1 MQPFKLTRLAF
12 CLAAAASLAACSE
25 ESDMGQH
32 TATEPMLLD
41 AAQEPL
47 ADVLTQVCTGITDV
61 TPAESPV
68 DIGGFVC
75 ALEAT
80 VNNAVD
86 GPDSLITN
94 LVTSLQALGE
104 SPSPEQLQAT
114 LTSLQAAITGEGS
127 NVGVE
132 ELVTQL
138 ASDLPCALLT
148 LAKQECVAGD
158 TPQEQLQA
166 YLDLLA
172 GGNPFADTP
181 LEPLGDAASPIL
193 QPLVAALG
201 TVFAAAPGTS
211 LDGEVV
217 DALGT
222 GLTDI
227 GNLLVSGYNII
238 PGAQQIPVAGE
249 LVATLGNLVSGLG
262 TTLDS
267 LETGTGGSVGDVLD
281 STLTDVVNLLTAD
294 TGLLGALAD
303 ASGQQQLV
311 DAVATGNEQLNGLV
325 DDVTTALD
333 TSLLQPL
340 DESAL
345 NPLLGALA
353 PLTCTLQLFGDCA
366 EQGDPLAEA
375 GALLGLLSGSDLG
388 ADNPLSGLLDQ
399 VTSALGGGDTSAL
412 TDLLAGTPLEPLV
425 GLTDTLSEAIGGGNA
440 TAITD
445 LIENNPLAG
454 VLDTLLGGTG
464 LLGLL
469 GA

>member
-1 MQPFKLTRLAF
+1 MQQFKLTRLAL
-12 CLAAAASLAACSE
+12 CLAAAAGLAACSE
-25 ESDMGQH
+25 DSDMGQRQ
-32 TATEPMLLD
+32 AASEPMILD

-47 ADVLTQVCTGITDV
+47 ADVLTQVCTGIIDV
-61 TPAESPV
+61 TPAQSPV

-75 ALEAT
+75 ALETT
-80 VNNAVD
+80 VNNAID
-86 GPDSLITN
+86 GPDSLLTSLIG
-94 LVTSLQALGE
+94 SLQALGE
-104 SPSPEQLQAT
+104 NPSPEQLQAT
-114 LTSLQAAITGEGS
+114 LTSLQAAIAGEGA

-172 GGNPFADTP
+172 DGNPFAGTP
-181 LEPLGDAASPIL
+181 LAPLGDAASPVL
-193 QPLVAALG
+193 QPLVGALS
-201 TVFAAAPGTS
+201 TVLAAAPGTS

-217 DALGT
+217 DALGQ

-227 GNLLVSGYNII
+227 GTLLVSGYNTAI
-238 PGAQQIPVAGE
+238 GGQQIPVAGE

-267 LETGTGGSVGDVLD
+267 LEAGTGVSVGTVLD
-281 STLTDVVNLLTAD
+281 TTLTNVVNLLTAD

-303 ASGQQQLV
+303 ASGQQPLI

-325 DDVTTALD
+325 NDVTTALD

-375 GALLGLLSGSDLG
+375 G
-388 ADNPLSGLLDQ
+388 
-399 VTSALGGGDTSAL
+399 T
-412 TDLLAGTPLEPLV
+412 
-425 GLTDTLSEAIGGGNA
+425 
-440 TAITD
+440 
-445 LIENNPLAG
+445 
-454 VLDTLLGGTG
+454 

>member
-1 MQPFKLTRLAF
+1 MHTFKLTRLAF
-12 CLAAAASLAACSE
+12 CLAAAAGLAACSE
-25 ESDMGQH
+25 DKDMGQQ
-32 TATEPMLLD
+32 TPSEPMILD
-41 AAQEPL
+41 PVQAEL
-47 ADVLTQVCTGITDV
+47 ANVLTDVCTSIIDA
-61 TPAESPV
+61 TPAQSPL

-104 SPSPEQLQAT
+104 NPSPEQLQAT
-114 LTSLQAAITGEGS
+114 LSSLQTAISGEGD
-127 NVGVE
+127 NVGAE
-132 ELVTQL
+132 ELVRNL
-138 ASDLPCALLT
+138 ANDLPCALLT
-148 LAKQECVAGD
+148 LVEKPCAAGSSPAAQLSAFVAILATDPFAG
-158 TPQEQLQA
+158 TPLAPLGAATGPLQA
-166 YLDLLA
+166 QLIAPLQEILA
-172 GGNPFADTP
+172 T
-181 LEPLGDAASPIL
+181 SPG
-193 QPLVAALG
+193 V
-201 TVFAAAPGTS
+201 S
-211 LDGEVV
+211 LDGELV
-217 DALGT
+217 DQLGS
-222 GLTDI
+222 GLSFLGDSLI
-227 GNLLVSGYNII
+227 SGYFRIA
-238 PGAQQIPVAGE
+238 GDQQIPVAGE
-249 LVATLGNLVSGLG
+249 LVSTVGNLVSGLG
-262 TTLDS
+262 TTLSS

-366 EQGDPLAEA
+366 KQGDPLAEA
-375 GALLGLLSGSDLG
+375 GALLDLLGGSDLG
-388 ADNPLSGLLDQ
+388 ANNPLADLLEE
-399 VTSALGGGDTSAL
+399 VTSALGGGNTS
-412 TDLLAGTPLEPLV
+412 
-425 GLTDTLSEAIGGGNA
+425 
-440 TAITD
+440 AITD

-454 VLDTLLGGTG
+454 VLETLLGGTG
-464 LLGLL
+464 GLVGLL
-469 GA
+469 DA